1 MNEVAGGYRR
11 SRRRQIDSKNIID
24 LPFLESQKH
33 DRATILAFLI
43 FVSLSFSEKLRM
55 TQHLNTPGPSSSSL
69 SSSSSSSSS
78 SSLAYSLSDFT
89 VREFLCEKQWLTMLV
104 ESPRPRLS
112 GALFVWMRCLISLR
126 EPQ

>member
-1 MNEVAGGYRR
+1 MNEVAGVYRR
-11 SRRRQIDSKNIID
+11 SRSQIDSKNIID
-24 LPFLESQKH
+24 LSFLESQKH

-55 TQHLNTPGPSSSSL
+55 TQHLNTTGP
-69 SSSSSSSSS
+69 SSSSSSSSL
-78 SSLAYSLSDFT
+78 SLAYSLSDFT
-89 VREFLCEKQWLTMLV
+89 VREFLCEKQWLTMPV

-112 GALFVWMRCLISLR
+112 GARFVWMRCLISLR